1 MIGAGG
7 GAAARGG
14 GGGGELSLDGER
26 VAAAPF
32 GAIQGSVARGAAR
45 LLALPP
51 PPPAADR
58 DAAPGFPPFP
68 RGAAFEQLADEL
80 AMDDPE

>member
-1 MIGAGG
+1 MGSEMCI
-7 GAAARGG
+7 RD
-14 GGGGELSLDGER
+14 S

-32 GAIQGSVARGAAR
+32 GAIQGSVVRGAAR

-58 DAAPGFPPFP
+58 NTAPEFSPFP
-68 RGAAFEQLADEL
+68 RGAAFEQLVDEL